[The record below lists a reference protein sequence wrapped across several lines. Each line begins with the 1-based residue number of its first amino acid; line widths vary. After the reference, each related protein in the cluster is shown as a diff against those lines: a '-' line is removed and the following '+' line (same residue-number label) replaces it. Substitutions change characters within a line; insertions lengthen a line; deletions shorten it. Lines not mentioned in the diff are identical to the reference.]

1 VYNSLENV
9 NYYSDPRTIAQLAGS
24 PLILGANKARQKLFL
39 DPSIIQELPD
49 LPKGPMHQIL
59 EGLEYVQFQG
69 QEAIVINAPVHLS
82 ICPMC
87 EGDGTVVDPKIDS
100 SGWSREDLDQDPE
113 FEAAYYAG
121 AYDVECPNC
130 KNKKL
135 MATVN
140 LNQVHE
146 ASELHIVLTAI
157 KNAEKER
164 YQLAQERANELK
176 WGY

>member
-1 VYNSLENV
+1 MYNSLENV

-39 DPSIIQELPD
+39 DPSIIQEFPD

-113 FEAAYYAG
+113 FEKAYHAG
-121 AYDVECPNC
+121 IYDMQCPNC
-130 KNKKL
+130 KGNKTIH
-135 MATVN
+135 TVN
-140 LNQVHE
+140 LNQVSE
-146 ASELHIVLTAI
+146 TSELHVILTAV
-157 KNAEKER
+157 KDVEKER
-164 YQLAQERANELK
+164 YRLAEERAKELK
-176 WGY
+176 YGY